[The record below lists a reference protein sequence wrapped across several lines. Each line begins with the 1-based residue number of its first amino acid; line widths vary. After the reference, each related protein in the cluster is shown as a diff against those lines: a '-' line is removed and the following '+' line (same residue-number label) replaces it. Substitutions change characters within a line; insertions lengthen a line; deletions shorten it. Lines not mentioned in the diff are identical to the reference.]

1 MDISQKILSDTVIW
15 SKYAKYIPELRRRES
30 WEEICKRNMAMHI
43 QKYPQ
48 LKDEIKQV
56 YQTYVFTKKVLPSM
70 RSLQFGGRPVE
81 LANNRLFNCAYVT
94 VDNPA
99 SFWETIFLLLGGSG
113 VGLSVQTQHINKLPI
128 VQGPT
133 EKTRRYLIGD
143 SIEGWADSVRMLIR
157 AYFEGRSDPVFDF
170 RDIRKKGATLIT
182 SGGKAP
188 GPDPLRIC
196 LDQIRKVLNDAIGR
210 QLKPIEAFDI
220 LCHIADAV
228 LAGGIRRAALITL
241 FSKDDMDMMSAK
253 SGAWWELNP
262 QRGRSNNSVV
272 LKRGEVTK
280 EEFDV
285 IWQKVRD
292 SGCGEPGFFW
302 TNDLDIGTNPCCFVG
317 DTIVDT
323 TEGSVTIK
331 DIVDQIETKQFVAKC
346 YDVETGEY
354 AERKIINGMLTHN
367 NTQVITL
374 EIERSDGVV
383 VKVTCTPDHKFF
395 TKNRG
400 WVEASQLTSEDNV
413 VANQVEFATLKSI
426 TFETKTQ
433 DVYDIEVEDMHN
445 FFVSGILAKNCEISL
460 KNMQFCNLTE
470 VNVSDV
476 VDQQDLNDRVQAG
489 SFLGTIQAGYTDF
502 HYLRP
507 QWKENTEKD
516 ALLGVSM
523 TGIASGGVLNLNLIE
538 AANIAKEENSR
549 VAKIIGINE
558 AARVTCVKP
567 SGTSSLTVGSSS
579 GIHAWHNDYYIR
591 RIRVGKNES
600 LYHYMINNFPDLIED
615 CVFKPHLEAVMSF
628 PQKAPENAILR
639 TESAMHLL
647 ERVKKFNQEWVHGG
661 YREGANHHNV
671 SCTISIKD
679 EDWGSVG
686 EWMWNN
692 RKYYTGISV
701 LPFSDHTYQQAPFEN
716 CTKEQYEQMISQ
728 LHSIDITQIIEEQDN
743 TSLTEQVACS
753 GAGCEI

>member
-48 LKDEIKQV
+48 LKDEIIQV
-56 YQTYVFTKKVLPSM
+56 YQKYVFTKKVLPSM

-99 SFWETIFLLLGGSG
+99 AFWETIFLLLGGSG
-113 VGLSVQTQHINKLPI
+113 CGLGVQTQHINKLPI
-128 VQGPT
+128 VQGPA

-280 EEFDV
+280 EEFDA

-302 TNDLDIGTNPCCFVG
+302 TNDLDIGTNPC
-317 DTIVDT
+317 
-323 TEGSVTIK
+323 
-331 DIVDQIETKQFVAKC
+331 
-346 YDVETGEY
+346 
-354 AERKIINGMLTHN
+354 
-367 NTQVITL
+367 
-374 EIERSDGVV
+374 
-383 VKVTCTPDHKFF
+383 
-395 TKNRG
+395 
-400 WVEASQLTSEDNV
+400 
-413 VANQVEFATLKSI
+413 
-426 TFETKTQ
+426 
-433 DVYDIEVEDMHN
+433 
-445 FFVSGILAKNCEISL
+445 CEISL

-549 VAKIIGINE
+549 VAKIIGVNE